1 MYQPPVCGT
10 MSDAIVADETAE
22 RLRSAAR
29 TTVGDGLRSITYF
42 TRDDFQQVYLRSDL
56 ASDAD
61 LSGFVEH
68 ETIGFDA
75 PTAYRGSELGD
86 YRHTIRV
93 FDRGYLVRVLDADRG
108 VFVTTDQ
115 LTLQGFEELATA
127 LREVLEEA

>member
-1 MYQPPVCGT
+1 

-22 RLRSAAR
+22 RVRSAAR

-86 YRHTIRV
+86 YRYTIRV
-93 FDRGYLVRVLDADRG
+93 FDRGYLVRVLNADHG